1 MDERQLQDQC
11 ELGQAQLM
19 RMQYLAAERTLAAA
33 EKFAWERKDFDALAR
48 LYMPLQEG
56 RRQRRQRCGEG
67 IVRLDL
73 LARGTDDRIDAR
85 DIVEKYPNGQLLV
98 AGWGSLEPALQVR
111 RLQSQRDL
119 YLDTFLAS
127 VYPMDGG
134 RIVVIVATDDSPLPP
149 PDPMPLEELRRR
161 LPPHSLILPGNQLLQ
176 GPMRGDTRTWG
187 MIMALWERLHAPF
200 LAATDAQ
207 SDPLLKIAGFRKTI
221 EVDYACELAH
231 QHLSDVARQLC
242 KSAPPP

>member
-1 MDERQLQDQC
+1 MGTERFRC
-11 ELGQAQLM
+11 A
-19 RMQYLAAERTLAAA
+19 
-33 EKFAWERKDFDALAR
+33 AR
-48 LYMPLQEG
+48 LYMPLQEA

-73 LARGTDDRIDAR
+73 LARGKDDHIDAR
-85 DIVEKYPNGQLLV
+85 EIVEKYPNAQLLV
-98 AGWGSLEPALQVR
+98 AGWGSLESAAQVR
-111 RLQSQRDL
+111 RLQYERHL

-134 RIVVIVATDDSPLPP
+134 RIVAIVAMNDSPLPP

-161 LPPHSLILPGNQLLQ
+161 LPPHSLILPENQLLQ
-176 GPMRGDTRTWG
+176 GPIHGNVQTWG

-200 LAATDAQ
+200 LAVADAQ

-242 KSAPPP
+242 KSATPP